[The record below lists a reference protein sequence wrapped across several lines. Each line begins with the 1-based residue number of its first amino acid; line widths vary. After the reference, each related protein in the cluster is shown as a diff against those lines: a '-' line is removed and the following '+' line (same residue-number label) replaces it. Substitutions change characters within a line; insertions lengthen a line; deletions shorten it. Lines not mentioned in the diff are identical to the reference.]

1 MKEHLQFENERLAAK
16 NHDQE
21 VLIDELREKL
31 QKDSRIYRLLVAAT
45 GVATAIAIQYLG
57 QQRKQEITIANDSR
71 ITELATRLEH
81 AEKKILQATSP
92 LDPPPPAELKIL
104 TYGTHAEKVDY
115 LSKHFDSQYLQNILS
130 EKTIKKFT
138 TNNQA
143 EIPRDVVVTGSHE
156 LLSAPEVVRYLKGYP
171 DAWINGNIV
180 KVTLRSEEFGRT
192 SNNSIYSKTAGYFN
206 RETKTINIFG
216 ATIKGKN
223 LTMFDRTIAHEV
235 AHSNDWISSDD
246 LTVAERIDL
255 LAKIYARTL
264 SHDRYISA
272 YVESVTGPDYATLI
286 STRCEEYFAT
296 ISEAYFNN
304 PTELNYKDYQI
315 IHDLVSKKNPIYDI
329 EEGKRI
335 RVSSFNSYKFL

>member
-16 NHDQE
+16 NSDQE
-21 VLIDELREKL
+21 VLIDKLQEKL
-31 QKDSRIYRLLVAAT
+31 QKDSRIYRLLIAAT

-57 QQRKQEITIANDSR
+57 QQREQEITTANNSR
-71 ITELATRLEH
+71 ITELAHRLEH
-81 AEKKILQATSP
+81 AEKKISQATSP
-92 LDPPPPAELKIL
+92 LNPPPPAELKIL
-104 TYGTHAEKVDY
+104 TYGTHAEKVAY

-130 EKTIKKFT
+130 EKTTKEFA

-143 EIPRDVVVTGSHE
+143 EIPRVVAVTGSHE

-171 DAWINGNIV
+171 DAWITGNIV
-180 KVTLRSEEFGRT
+180 KVTLHNEKFGRPL
-192 SNNSIYSKTAGYFN
+192 SYSSFGKTAGQFN
-206 RETKTINIFG
+206 RETKTIDIFG
-216 ATIKGKN
+216 ATITDKN
-223 LTMFDRTIAHEV
+223 LIKFDRVITHEL
-235 AHSNDWISSDD
+235 AHSNDWINSDD

-264 SHDRYISA
+264 SQDRYIST
-272 YVESVTGPDYATLI
+272 YVESVTGRDYATLI

-315 IHDLVSKKNPIYDI
+315 IHDLVSKKNPTYDI
-329 EEGKRI
+329 EEGMRI
-335 RVSSFNSYKFL
+335 RVSSFNSYRFL